1 MICYN
6 LNMPNILYM
15 AISKDGFIADSNDAI
30 PWSDAA
36 WESFKEFVIS
46 CDVIL
51 LGRRTFQIMQ
61 ENDEFI
67 AGPRYIVV
75 TNSKDLPTGDL
86 TKISISSKEDMPKA
100 KKLGIIGGGE
110 LNGNLAKLNVIDEI
124 ILDIEPI
131 KLVTG
136 IRLFGKHDIP
146 LKLKLLGS
154 KQIGDA
160 TIQRSYKIIK

>member
-1 MICYN
+1 MS
-6 LNMPNILYM
+6 NILYM
-15 AISKDGFIADSNDAI
+15 AISQDGFIADANDKT

-36 WESFKEFVIS
+36 WKSFKEFVIS

-61 ENDEFI
+61 ENDEFV

-75 TNSKDLPTGDL
+75 TNNKDLPTGDL
-86 TKISISSKEDMPKA
+86 TKVSISSKEAMPKA

-110 LNGNLAKLNVIDEI
+110 LNSKLAKLGVVDEI

-131 KLVTG
+131 RLKTG
-136 IRLFGKHDIP
+136 IRLFGKYDIP

-154 KQIGDA
+154 KPIGDA
-160 TIQRSYKIIK
+160 TVQRHYKVIK

>member
-1 MICYN
+1 
-6 LNMPNILYM
+6 M
-15 AISKDGFIADSNDAI
+15 AISQDGFIADSNDET

-46 CDVIL
+46 CDVVL

-75 TNSKDLPTGDL
+75 TNNKDLPIGNL
-86 TKISISSKEDMPKA
+86 AKASISSNEDMPKVS
-100 KKLGIIGGGE
+100 KLGIIGGGE
-110 LNGNLAKLNVIDEI
+110 LNGRLVELNVIDEI
-124 ILDIEPI
+124 ILDIEPV
-131 KLVTG
+131 KLENG
-136 IRLFGKHDIP
+136 IRLFGKHDTL

-160 TIQRSYKIIK
+160 TMQRHYKVIK

>member
-1 MICYN
+1 MS
-6 LNMPNILYM
+6 NILYM
-15 AISKDGFIADSNDAI
+15 AISQDGFIADSNDET

-36 WESFKEFVIS
+36 WESFKDFVIS

-61 ENDEFI
+61 ENDEFVV
-67 AGPRYIVV
+67 GPRYIVV
-75 TNSKDLPTGDL
+75 TNSKDLLTGDL
-86 TKISISSKEDMPKA
+86 TKINISSKEDVPKA

-110 LNGNLAKLNVIDEI
+110 LNGQLAKLNVINEI

-131 KLVTG
+131 KLKTG
-136 IRLFGKHDIP
+136 IRLFGKYDIP
-146 LKLKLLGS
+146 LKLKLFDS

-160 TIQRSYKIIK
+160 TVQRHYKVIK